1 MIATPPEPSP
11 PKTLRGRLRAA
22 ADTLTARMMLA
33 SGSLALLTAGMFVV
47 LAFAVDDLSAAAERE
62 ARAKEVVAQTVVL
75 QKLVIDLEA
84 GVRGFVI
91 TREEQFLEP
100 WRTARAELPGALAEF
115 RRGAADDPR
124 RLRQAAELSELI
136 NGYIVEYTIPLIDI
150 ARRNP
155 GAARSA
161 TAVSENRLRTDQI
174 RDRLDAVLA
183 DERSRAAGTAGA
195 AREESRRALALGFA
209 GLAGSVVLILLLG
222 LYLTRSIARPVR
234 QVASEARRIARGELT
249 VELDERGPGEVG
261 TLKRAFRA
269 MAADLEERQ
278 RALEDHNRRLS
289 ESERL
294 KSELVSIVSHEIRT
308 PLSSILGFA
317 SLLQQRDVDEAD
329 RDRFLEIIGTEARR
343 LATLLDDF
351 LDVQLLEDGPLE
363 LSFAAVDVSALLRTQ
378 GVLFS
383 AESTRHRLDVHLPDR
398 PLVVEG
404 DAGRLAQVFANLISN
419 AIKYSPQGGAVDVS
433 GDEDDGIVRIRVRD
447 QGFGVPAEVGDQIF
461 TKFFR
466 GAAAAHGIP
475 GSGLG
480 LALARSVVEA
490 HGGSIGFE
498 SAVGEGTTFT
508 VELPKEARAAWAAEA
523 GERRQADA

>member
-1 MIATPPEPSP
+1 
-11 PKTLRGRLRAA
+11 
-22 ADTLTARMMLA
+22 MMLA
-33 SGSLALLTAGMFVV
+33 SGFLALLTAGVFVV
-47 LAFAVDDLSAAAERE
+47 LAFAVQDLSAAASRE
-62 ARAKEVVAQTVVL
+62 ARAREVVAQTVVL

-91 TREEQFLEP
+91 TRDPQFLEP
-100 WRTARAELPGALAEF
+100 WRTARAEMPAALAEF
-115 RRGAADDPR
+115 REGAGNDPR
-124 RLRQAAELSELI
+124 RRRLAIELADLV
-136 NGYIVEYTIPLIDI
+136 NAYIVEYTIPVIRI
-150 ARRNP
+150 AERNP

-161 TAVSENRLRTDQI
+161 TAVREGRLRTNEI
-174 RDRLDAVLA
+174 RDRLDRVLA
-183 DERSRAAGTAGA
+183 EERTRAAASA
-195 AREESRRALALGFA
+195 ASANEEGRRALVLGFT
-209 GLAGSVVLILLLG
+209 GLAASVGLILLLG

-234 QVASEARRIARGELT
+234 QVASEARRIARGDLT

-261 TLKRAFRA
+261 TLKRAFKA

-294 KSELVSIVSHEIRT
+294 KSELISIVSHEIRT

-383 AESTRHRLDVHLPDR
+383 AESTRHRLLVHLPDR

-419 AIKYSPQGGAVDVS
+419 AIKYSPQGGAVDVF
-433 GDEDDGIVRIRVRD
+433 GEEVDGVVRIRVRD
-447 QGFGVPAEVGDQIF
+447 HGFGIPAEVGDQIF

-498 SAVGEGTTFT
+498 SAVGQGTTFT
-508 VELPKEARAAWAAEA
+508 VELPKEARGARAAEA

>member
-1 MIATPPEPSP
+1 MIPTPPEPE
-11 PKTLRGRLRAA
+11 PKTSRRRIAA
-22 ADTLTARMMLA
+22 AVDSLTARMLLA
-33 SGSLALLTAGMFVV
+33 SSILALLLAGGFAV
-47 LAFAVDDLSAAAERE
+47 LAFAVRDLSAAAERE
-62 ARAKEVVAQTVVL
+62 ARAKEVVAQTVVV
-75 QKLVIDLEA
+75 QKLVFDLEA

-91 TREEQFLEP
+91 TRERQFLLDWQKAQNEM
-100 WRTARAELPGALAEF
+100 RLALADF
-115 RRGAADDPR
+115 RRDAGDLRRREMAA
-124 RLRQAAELSELI
+124 RLTDLVTRYQ
-136 NGYIVEYTIPLIDI
+136 VEYAEPLIEI

-155 GAARSA
+155 GAARSI
-161 TAVSENRLRTDQI
+161 TAVSEGRMRTEEI
-174 RDRLDAVLA
+174 RGLLDGVLA
-183 DERSRAAGTAGA
+183 DELIRAAESAA
-195 AREESRRALALGFA
+195 SAREERRRALALGFTGIA
-209 GLAGSVVLILLLG
+209 AAVLLILLLG
-222 LYLTRSIARPVR
+222 LYLTRSIARPVS
-234 QVASEARRIARGELT
+234 QVATEARRIARGDLT

-278 RALEDHNRRLS
+278 RALEDHNRRLA

-294 KSELVSIVSHEIRT
+294 KSELISIVSHEIRT

-317 SLLQQRDVDEAD
+317 SLLQQRDVEEAD

-383 AESTRHRLDVHLPDR
+383 AESTRHALNVHLPDG

-404 DAGRLAQVFANLISN
+404 DTGRLAQVFANLISN
-419 AIKYSPQGGAVDVS
+419 AIKYSPQGGAVDVF
-433 GDEDDGIVRIRVRD
+433 GEEDDGVVRIRVRD
-447 QGFGVPAEVGDQIF
+447 QGFGIPPEVGDQIF

-466 GAAAAHGIP
+466 GSAAAHGIP

-480 LALARSVVEA
+480 LALARSIIEA

-498 SAVGEGTTFT
+498 SVPGQGTTFT
-508 VELPKEARAAWAAEA
+508 VALPKEARTAQAAES
-523 GERRQADA
+523 GERRQSDV